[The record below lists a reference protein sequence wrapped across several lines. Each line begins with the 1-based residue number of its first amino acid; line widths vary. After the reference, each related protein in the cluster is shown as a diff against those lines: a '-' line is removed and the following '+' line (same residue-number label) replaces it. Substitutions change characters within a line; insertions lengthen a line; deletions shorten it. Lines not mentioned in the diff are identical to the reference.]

1 MDLQCDVRLAA
12 AYKSRSQIAR
22 VLSED
27 WCRRELYCP
36 ACDSDDLAPTRPN
49 SRVQD
54 FTCPSCNQF
63 FELKSSDKWNVRK
76 IPDAGYMAMIQA
88 IRQDRTPNLLIL
100 QYSAQWLV
108 RELLLIPRAFFV
120 ESVIEKRKPLSMEA
134 RRAGWVGCN
143 ILLERIPQDGKIA
156 LVSGGAV
163 VPANR
168 VREEFLRIRELAS
181 IAPAIREWTVDVLAA
196 VRRLGKRQFSLDEVY
211 GFEAELQARHP
222 RNRNIRPKIRQQLQI
237 LRDMRLL
244 RFEER
249 GRYTLLSPNEQRLR
263 PAAP

>member
-12 AYKSRSQIAR
+12 AYRSRSQIAR

-36 ACDSDDLAPTRPN
+36 ACDSDDLTPTRPN

-54 FTCPSCNQF
+54 FICPSCNQF
-63 FELKSSDKWNVRK
+63 FELKSSDKWNLRK
-76 IPDAGYMAMIQA
+76 IPDAGYSAMIEA

-100 QYSAQWLV
+100 QYSAQWSV
-108 RELLLIPRAFFV
+108 RELLLIPRTFSV
-120 ESVIEKRKPLSMEA
+120 ENVIEKRKPLSLEA

-156 LVSGGAV
+156 LVSGGAI
-163 VPANR
+163 VPAKR
-168 VREEFLRIRELAS
+168 VRKEFLRIRELAS
-181 IAPAIREWTVDVLAA
+181 IAPAMREWTVDVLAA
-196 VRRLGKRQFSLDEVY
+196 VRRLGKRQFSLDELY

-244 RFEER
+244 RFEGR
-249 GRYTLLSPNEQRLR
+249 GRYTWLSP
-263 PAAP
+263 

>member
-12 AYKSRSQIAR
+12 DYKSRSQIAR

-36 ACDSDDLAPTRPN
+36 ACDSDELAPTRPN

-54 FTCPSCNQF
+54 FSCPLCGQF
-63 FELKSSDKWNVRK
+63 FELKSSDKWNMRK
-76 IPDAGYMAMIQA
+76 IPDAGYLAMIQA
-88 IRQDRTPNLLIL
+88 IRQDRTPNLLVL

-108 RELLLIPRAFFV
+108 RELLLIPRTFFV
-120 ESVIEKRKPLSMEA
+120 ESVIEKRKPLSVEA

-143 ILLERIPQDGKIA
+143 ILLERIPRDGKIA
-156 LVSGGAV
+156 LVSGGAAV
-163 VPANR
+163 SADR
-168 VREEFLRIRELAS
+168 VRKEFLRISELAS
-181 IAPAIREWTVDVLAA
+181 VAPAMREWTVDVLASI
-196 VRRLGKRQFSLDEVY
+196 RRLGKRQFLLDELY

-222 RNRNIRPKIRQQLQI
+222 RNQNIRPKIRQQLQV

-244 RFEER
+244 RFEGR
-249 GRYTLLSPNEQRLR
+249 GLYTLLWP
-263 PAAP
+263 